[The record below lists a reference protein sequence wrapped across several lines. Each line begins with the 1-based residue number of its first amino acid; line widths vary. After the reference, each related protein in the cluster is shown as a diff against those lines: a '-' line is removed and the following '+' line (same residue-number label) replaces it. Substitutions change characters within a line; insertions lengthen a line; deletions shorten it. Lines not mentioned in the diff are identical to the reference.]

1 MTHAGSLLVRSLIP
15 AMLAAVA
22 LTGCVSIPGGSPYG
36 RVYPDN
42 RYPDPYGER
51 TSTLQGDVYDVDHAN
66 RRFMVTTDG
75 RGYDSRGQR
84 IEFHYDANTRLQYRG
99 QFLAVDGLEP
109 GDGVRIDYSDDGRQ
123 LWARQIEV
131 TRNARDGYG
140 QTTPSYPGNP
150 YPPPAIGSDL
160 YGAVTAVEPHNRV
173 LRVRDGNQPEQW
185 MRYDDGTVVEF
196 RGQRVYPDQLERG
209 DLIRVQ
215 ASRVDGVWQARR
227 IVVERSVRGN

>member
-1 MTHAGSLLVRSLIP
+1 MTRTDSLLVRSLIT
-15 AMLAAVA
+15 AVLAAVA
-22 LTGCVSIPGGSPYG
+22 LTGCVSLPGGSPYG
-36 RVYPDN
+36 SGYPDN

-84 IEFHYDANTRLQYRG
+84 IEFHYDANARLQYRG

-109 GDGVRIDYSDDGRQ
+109 GDGVRVDYHDDGRR

-131 TRNARDGYG
+131 TRNVRDGYG
-140 QTTPSYPGNP
+140 QPTPPYPDNP
-150 YPPPAIGSDL
+150 YPPAAGSDL
-160 YGAVTAVEPHNRV
+160 YGSVTAVEPHNRV
-173 LRVRDGNQPEQW
+173 LRLRDGNQPEQW
-185 MRYDDGTVVEF
+185 MRYDDATVVEY

-215 ASRVDGVWQARR
+215 ASRVGGVWQARR